1 MNKKWTSNEQVMD
14 KSRLLSHEQT
24 LSKPICKS
32 YTIPDQD
39 MNKSGKSHEET
50 NKSGTGH
57 KQVLNKPWS
66 VMNKSSTSH
75 EQVETALSWA
85 IHNQAKFKS

>member
-1 MNKKWTSNEQVMD
+1 
-14 KSRLLSHEQT
+14 
-24 LSKPICKS
+24 
-32 YTIPDQD
+32 

-85 IHNQAKFKS
+85 IHKQAKFKS